1 MKKCIFG
8 FLTFITL
15 SSCVVVE
22 PHDAPTLNNNN
33 ISTFCSE
40 VFKEKIQ
47 ESVQSFH
54 EMYYISKFIEA
65 SPEEKVST
73 KYDKIRT
80 TLRESNVYNSYTYN
94 SKSIT
99 YSKETPFTVG
109 SIWTVKHNYRRQE
122 TMTMRSENEWKIE
135 VWEDMTMLLTLLS
148 ADDAGMKLNIQ
159 VQGEWTEE
167 SSYKAK
173 YKSESIDIE
182 ITNKNP
188 IDLGTSL
195 YSGLIEFDFY
205 EKNSKILECDMT
217 LRPGATSIFTIYE

>member
-1 MKKCIFG
+1 
-8 FLTFITL
+8 
-15 SSCVVVE
+15 
-22 PHDAPTLNNNN
+22 
-33 ISTFCSE
+33 
-40 VFKEKIQ
+40 
-47 ESVQSFH
+47 
-54 EMYYISKFIEA
+54 
-65 SPEEKVST
+65 
-73 KYDKIRT
+73 
-80 TLRESNVYNSYTYN
+80 
-94 SKSIT
+94 
-99 YSKETPFTVG
+99 
-109 SIWTVKHNYRRQE
+109 
-122 TMTMRSENEWKIE
+122 MTMRSENEWKIE